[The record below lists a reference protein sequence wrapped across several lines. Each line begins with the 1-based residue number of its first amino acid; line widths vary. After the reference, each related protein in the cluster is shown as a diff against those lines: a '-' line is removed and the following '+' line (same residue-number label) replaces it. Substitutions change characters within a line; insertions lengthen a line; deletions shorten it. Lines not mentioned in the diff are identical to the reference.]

1 MATLTGK
8 LISNTYKDL
17 LQVSNGNDG
26 VDSTVRFVSDGEGTN
41 SALQISQSAVNIAGG
56 FTVNGVSVAVETD
69 VNRNISTG
77 LRATINGV
85 TVTDVSASATFF
97 VAADQSFGLVS
108 VSTGLHA
115 TSVNASHIVVVS
127 ASATDFT
134 ATHIIATSISATDL
148 DLSGTLNYG
157 GVLLTNAVTGTGKM
171 VLDASPTL
179 VTPVLGVATGTSFQ
193 GIIGNVAPAAITGTA
208 LTLTTGATVTTVL
221 DEDNMASNSATALST
236 QQSIKAYV
244 DAQVDTTDTLAEVLA
259 IGNTT
264 GGTDLGIS
272 AGDDITFTDS
282 SKAIFG
288 AGSDLK
294 IFHEG
299 GNSYIQDLGT
309 GSLLIEGSSVQI
321 RNSGGTE
328 TMASFTPDGAV
339 SLYHNNAIKLAT
351 ATTGVAITGEVTAT
365 GFTGTLDGILG
376 SGTPAAA
383 TVTTLSATTVINITS
398 AADPQVLKMNSQ
410 PTISRDNTTG
420 ELSILTNA
428 AGAEI
433 FFKPNNTLAATLF
446 PGGNFTAVG
455 GLAGTTG
462 TFTGAISVDDVT
474 DSTSVT
480 TGSIH
485 TDGGLG
491 VAKALYVGTTSKLIG
506 VTTHGG
512 NVVSDTDSTD
522 DLGTTGVRWAN
533 LFVDA
538 ITATDQITATGFTGT
553 LDGIL
558 GSGTPAAATVTT
570 LASGTHTVGTNSSGN
585 SATLQTSNTFQF
597 KLNGDTASQLGTVI
611 WTNNSAAT
619 TANIWATGD
628 SSSSG
633 ILRVKGIGNIDL
645 VPGDIGIDGTA
656 GYRFSTASLTAPNAA
671 GPALL
676 NEAATATNPTLIP
689 NRADPDTGIGWV
701 SANILTL
708 ITNGAEALRLDASQN
723 ATFVG
728 AISVDDTTDSTS
740 GTTGSIHTDGG
751 LGVAKSVVV
760 GTNLGLG
767 GTSPTLHMLQF
778 PTTGGDIAVG
788 RYSTAGTVARIGLDG
803 NSGSWAS
810 ANGASYI
817 AFNNNGVGNSGEI
830 GFYTFDNAAGNF
842 ERLLITSKGIIEIL
856 APGTAAL
863 PAVTLATDPDT
874 GIWHPGANILAI
886 SNAGVE
892 TVRFDGS
899 QNATFAGGVY
909 GTDMIM
915 QFAPTIPISG
925 SATYYQNGALTSTD
939 ASLVNT
945 RVPCPLTV
953 KKMYVYVNGTLSSGS
968 AVVTLMKDGAA
979 QANTV
984 AVDTSGGAFD
994 SSPAISFT
1002 VGQRIGIKI
1011 VMSSASAAWYH
1022 VTLLCERDAD

>member
-1 MATLTGK
+1 MAFVAGGAQIMALTTAG
-8 LISNTYKDL
+8 I
-17 LQVSNGNDG
+17 
-26 VDSTVRFVSDGEGTN
+26 
-41 SALQISQSAVNIAGG
+41 QSA
-56 FTVNGVSVAVETD
+56 
-69 VNRNISTG
+69 
-77 LRATINGV
+77 
-85 TVTDVSASATFF
+85 
-97 VAADQSFGLVS
+97 
-108 VSTGLHA
+108 
-115 TSVNASHIVVVS
+115 NASGPV
-127 ASATDFT
+127 
-134 ATHIIATSISATDL
+134 
-148 DLSGTLNYG
+148 
-157 GVLLTNAVTGTGKM
+157 M
-171 VLDASPTL
+171 V
-179 VTPVLGVATGTSFQ
+179 
-193 GIIGNVAPAAITGTA
+193 
-208 LTLTTGATVTTVL
+208 
-221 DEDNMASNSATALST
+221 
-236 QQSIKAYV
+236 
-244 DAQVDTTDTLAEVLA
+244 
-259 IGNTT
+259 
-264 GGTDLGIS
+264 
-272 AGDDITFTDS
+272 
-282 SKAIFG
+282 
-288 AGSDLK
+288 
-294 IFHEG
+294 
-299 GNSYIQDLGT
+299 
-309 GSLLIEGSSVQI
+309 
-321 RNSGGTE
+321 
-328 TMASFTPDGAV
+328 
-339 SLYHNNAIKLAT
+339 
-351 ATTGVAITGEVTAT
+351 
-365 GFTGTLDGILG
+365 
-376 SGTPAAA
+376 
-383 TVTTLSATTVINITS
+383 
-398 AADPQVLKMNSQ
+398 
-410 PTISRDNTTG
+410 
-420 ELSILTNA
+420 
-428 AGAEI
+428 
-433 FFKPNNTLAATLF
+433 
-446 PGGNFTAVG
+446 
-455 GLAGTTG
+455 
-462 TFTGAISVDDVT
+462 
-474 DSTSVT
+474 
-480 TGSIH
+480 
-485 TDGGLG
+485 
-491 VAKALYVGTTSKLIG
+491 
-506 VTTHGG
+506 
-512 NVVSDTDSTD
+512 
-522 DLGTTGVRWAN
+522 
-533 LFVDA
+533 
-538 ITATDQITATGFTGT
+538 
-553 LDGIL
+553 
-558 GSGTPAAATVTT
+558 
-570 LASGTHTVGTNSSGN
+570 
-585 SATLQTSNTFQF
+585 
-597 KLNGDTASQLGTVI
+597 
-611 WTNNSAAT
+611 
-619 TANIWATGD
+619 
-628 SSSSG
+628 
-633 ILRVKGIGNIDL
+633 
-645 VPGDIGIDGTA
+645 
-656 GYRFSTASLTAPNAA
+656 
-671 GPALL
+671 

-689 NRADPDTGIGWV
+689 NRADLDTGIGWV
-701 SANILTL
+701 SANILAL
-708 ITNGAEALRLDASQN
+708 STNGAEALRLDASQN

-760 GTNLGLG
+760 GANLGLG

>member
-171 VLDASPTL
+171 VLDTSPTL

-193 GIIGNVAPAAITGTA
+193 GIIGNVAPAAGT
-208 LTLTTGATVTTVL
+208 
-221 DEDNMASNSATALST
+221 
-236 QQSIKAYV
+236 
-244 DAQVDTTDTLAEVLA
+244 
-259 IGNTT
+259 
-264 GGTDLGIS
+264 
-272 AGDDITFTDS
+272 F
-282 SKAIFG
+282 
-288 AGSDLK
+288 
-294 IFHEG
+294 
-299 GNSYIQDLGT
+299 
-309 GSLLIEGSSVQI
+309 
-321 RNSGGTE
+321 
-328 TMASFTPDGAV
+328 
-339 SLYHNNAIKLAT
+339 
-351 ATTGVAITGEVTAT
+351 
-365 GFTGTLDGILG
+365 
-376 SGTPAAA
+376 
-383 TVTTLSATTVINITS
+383 TTLSATTVINITS
-398 AADPQVLKMNSQ
+398 AADPQVLKMNNQ

-474 DSTSVT
+474 DSTSGT

-558 GSGTPAAATVTT
+558 GSGAAAAATVTT
-570 LASGTHTVGTNSSGN
+570 LVTSGIISVDDVTDSTSGTTGSIHTDGGLGVAKKLFVGGAATFDGGTLDINGGSTDYLTMNGGYNVIARNSTTGTTEYHSQSGAN
-585 SATLQTSNTFQF
+585 ILLRPGGATALTLAPTTFLATF
-597 KLNGDTASQLGTVI
+597 AGTVVL
-611 WTNNSAAT
+611 S
-619 TANIWATGD
+619 
-628 SSSSG
+628 
-633 ILRVKGIGNIDL
+633 
-645 VPGDIGIDGTA
+645 
-656 GYRFSTASLTAPNAA
+656 NAA
-671 GPALL
+671 GPTLL

-689 NRADPDTGIGWV
+689 NRADPDTGIGWA

-728 AISVDDTTDSTS
+728 AISVDNTTDSTS

-751 LGVAKSVVV
+751 LGVAKRVVV

-778 PTTGGDIAVG
+778 PATGGDIAVG